1 MMKPSLKNLPG
12 RLRRQ
17 EDGVSMLIAVVVAIA
32 IVGAISLN
40 FLAETSQKQSGASV
54 AYTSL
59 NAFLVADAGV
69 RYVEKCLRNHDANC
83 PIASSTDWKT
93 DFITTPGTKVTKN
106 FPGNTG
112 EEFFTVEFSQHSIN
126 DADNIRV
133 TSTGTFRGAER
144 VISST
149 VSRSSTCVLGEQA
162 ISYCTSVNILNSASS
177 DDPSGPQT
185 TCPVTAVT
193 SIFPSGFP
201 GDPSGCTDYPV
212 YSNGSPSFASPY
224 QYCSFTLG
232 GTNSDSI
239 GAVSYLTA
247 AAAASDTSITVSDAS
262 DFVVGMKV
270 RLTQGAQLGASGASG
285 TTVNLATASPALG
298 SSPLLKVVNSA
309 PGLSP
314 SDDAEEELIAS
325 GGGTTTLTL
334 SDSLIDTYD
343 SSDMADFTDASTGAL
358 KEERTISSINVNTIT
373 FTSPLSNAY
382 PIGSNAESVITMYVA
397 NDFNMS
403 NTSSLIVRGNLTINI
418 GGRMELKNSS
428 EILIYGSLDT
438 LIETDFLLSNSA
450 RINDVMSFAGDL
462 LVQAVDDVSITNSTT
477 FKGAILANDTVIIKN
492 NADVTGSISGD
503 SVTLSNNATLT
514 YDDGA
519 GSDSEGIGSCT
530 PTSFNPPDQSGG

>member
-32 IVGAISLN
+32 IIGAISLN

-69 RYVEKCLRNHDANC
+69 RYVEKCLRDHDANC

-93 DFITTPGTKVTKN
+93 DFITTPGTKISKN
-106 FPGNTG
+106 FPSNTG

-162 ISYCTSVNILNSASS
+162 ISYCTGVNILNSASS
-177 DDPSGPQT
+177 SDPNGPESV
-185 TCPVTAVT
+185 CPVTSVT

-224 QYCSFTLG
+224 QYCSFTLD
-232 GTNSDSI
+232 GTNSDEI
-239 GAVSYLTA
+239 GAQSYFTA
-247 AAAASDTSITVSDAS
+247 QATAGTSTISVSDAS

-270 RLTQGAQLGASGASG
+270 RLTPGAQIGSSGASG
-285 TTVNLATASPALG
+285 TSVDLDTNSPALG
-298 SSPLLKVVNSA
+298 SSPLVKIVNSVT
-309 PGLSP
+309 GSSP
-314 SDDAEEELIAS
+314 YDDAEEETVDS
-325 GGGTTTLTL
+325 GGGTSTLTL
-334 SDSLIDTYD
+334 SDSLIDTYGT
-343 SSDMADFTDASTGAL
+343 SAAADFTDSSTGVTS
-358 KEERTISSINVNTIT
+358 EEKTISSISVNDIT
-373 FTSPLSNAY
+373 FTTPLGNAY
-382 PIGSNAESVITMYVA
+382 ETGSNAESMITMYVA
-397 NDFNMS
+397 NDFKMS
-403 NTSSLIVRGNLTINI
+403 NTSSLDVKGILTINI
-418 GGRMELKNSS
+418 GGEMELKNSS
-428 EILIYGSLDT
+428 EILVYGALDV
-438 LIETDFLLSNSA
+438 LVETDFLLSNSA

-462 LVQAVDDVSITNSTT
+462 LVQAVDDVSIKNSTT

-519 GSDSEGIGSCT
+519 GSDSEGIGNCA
-530 PTSFNPPDQSGG
+530 PTTFNPPDQSGG